1 MGKWGGSGGGVGC
14 GGGGGVIRSTQSHH
28 EKVQQRRG
36 TGDRTIVTA
45 CTGHLVR
52 GLLKLGAVDINRW
65 GSTQSDHDV
74 TRSSFNK
81 QISGT
86 QSDYQRIV
94 TLWYRP
100 EFLTRVAVSGSG
112 VLMSSYLVQCLKRI
126 CPSNCFNLGVI
137 CDALKSM

>member
-1 MGKWGGSGGGVGC
+1 MGKWGGSGGVGVVGWC
-14 GGGGGVIRSTQSHH
+14 RWCYPIDTITSRKSATAVLL
-28 EKVQQRRG
+28 
-36 TGDRTIVTA
+36 GDRTVVTA
-45 CTGHLVR
+45 CTGHRVR
-52 GLLKLGAVDINRW
+52 GLLKLGAVDISRW

-100 EFLTRVAVSGSG
+100 EFLTRVAVSGSR
-112 VLMSSYLVQCLKRI
+112 VLMSSDLVQCLKRI
-126 CPSNCFNLGVI
+126 CPSDCFNLGVI

>member
-1 MGKWGGSGGGVGC
+1 M
-14 GGGGGVIRSTQSHH
+14 Q
-28 EKVQQRRG
+28 QQRGIGR
-36 TGDRTIVTA
+36 RTIVTA
-45 CTGHLVR
+45 CTSQPVR
-52 GLLKLGAVDINRW
+52 GLLKLGAVDISRW
-65 GSTQSDHDV
+65 ASTESDHDV

-100 EFLTRVAVSGSG
+100 EFLARVAVLGSR

-126 CPSNCFNLGVI
+126 RPSNCFNLGVI